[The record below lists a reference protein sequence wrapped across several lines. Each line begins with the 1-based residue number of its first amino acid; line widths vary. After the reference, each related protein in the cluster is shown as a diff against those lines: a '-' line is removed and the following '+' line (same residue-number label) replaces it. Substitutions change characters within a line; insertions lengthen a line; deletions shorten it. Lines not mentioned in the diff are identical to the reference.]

1 MAWNRQKSQKQT
13 KHFNNPLKQRVFYCL
28 NFGEPQMSSGAK
40 IRLYAC
46 EEAVLGTTPANPVWY
61 TVRRVT
67 DSLTEN
73 VTTED
78 SSEVVDSRFRQGAVV
93 TEAEVTG
100 QLEFELSLGTF
111 DLFLNVL
118 AFNNWAA
125 NALSFGGGV
134 RKSLTLV
141 KVFEDIGQVFIYR
154 GIQVNTGEMTIQT
167 TGKITGNF
175 GLVGSSFTRQ
185 QVNPVTNPIPA
196 STRPLVSMPN
206 VEKLLIN
213 GQSIQGKACLQT
225 LTINFSNNLEAI
237 RCIGS
242 GKYTPEFYLEK
253 MMDIGVNAN
262 FMFSATSASWIDAIK
277 TRDVFTLTFDITDT
291 KGSKYSFNFP
301 QLEVKEANHPDGG
314 GDDIITIDINFAQ
327 VRTSPT
333 IVRALV

>member
-1 MAWNRQKSQKQT
+1 
-13 KHFNNPLKQRVFYCL
+13 
-28 NFGEPQMSSGAK
+28 MSSGAK

-46 EEAVLGTTPANPVWY
+46 KEAVLGTTPANPVWY

-277 TRDVFTLTFDITDT
+277 TRDVFTMTFDITDT

>member
-1 MAWNRQKSQKQT
+1 
-13 KHFNNPLKQRVFYCL
+13 
-28 NFGEPQMSSGAK
+28 MSSGAK

-185 QVNPVTNPIPA
+185 QVNTVTNPIPA

>member
-1 MAWNRQKSQKQT
+1 
-13 KHFNNPLKQRVFYCL
+13 
-28 NFGEPQMSSGAK
+28 
-40 IRLYAC
+40 
-46 EEAVLGTTPANPVWY
+46 TPANPVWY

>member
-1 MAWNRQKSQKQT
+1 
-13 KHFNNPLKQRVFYCL
+13 
-28 NFGEPQMSSGAK
+28 MSSGAK

-225 LTINFSNNLEAI
+225 LTINISNNLEAI

>member
-1 MAWNRQKSQKQT
+1 
-13 KHFNNPLKQRVFYCL
+13 
-28 NFGEPQMSSGAK
+28 MSSGAK

-78 SSEVVDSRFRQGAVV
+78 SSEVVDSRFRQGSVV

>member
-1 MAWNRQKSQKQT
+1 
-13 KHFNNPLKQRVFYCL
+13 
-28 NFGEPQMSSGAK
+28 MSSGAK

-314 GDDIITIDINFAQ
+314 GDDIIKIDINFAQ

>member
-1 MAWNRQKSQKQT
+1 
-13 KHFNNPLKQRVFYCL
+13 
-28 NFGEPQMSSGAK
+28 MSSGAK

-277 TRDVFTLTFDITDT
+277 TRDVFTLTFDIRDS

-301 QLEVKEANHPDGG
+301 QLEVMEANHPDGG
-314 GDDIITIDINFAQ
+314 GDDIITVDINFAQ
-327 VRTSPT
+327 VRTAPT

>member
-1 MAWNRQKSQKQT
+1 
-13 KHFNNPLKQRVFYCL
+13 
-28 NFGEPQMSSGAK
+28 
-40 IRLYAC
+40 LYAC

>member
-1 MAWNRQKSQKQT
+1 
-13 KHFNNPLKQRVFYCL
+13 
-28 NFGEPQMSSGAK
+28 
-40 IRLYAC
+40 
-46 EEAVLGTTPANPVWY
+46 NPVWY

>member
-1 MAWNRQKSQKQT
+1 
-13 KHFNNPLKQRVFYCL
+13 
-28 NFGEPQMSSGAK
+28 
-40 IRLYAC
+40 
-46 EEAVLGTTPANPVWY
+46 EAVLGTTPANPVWY

-327 VRTSPT
+327 VRT
-333 IVRALV
+333 

>member
-1 MAWNRQKSQKQT
+1 
-13 KHFNNPLKQRVFYCL
+13 
-28 NFGEPQMSSGAK
+28 MSSGAK

-67 DSLTEN
+67 DSLTES

-78 SSEVVDSRFRQGAVV
+78 SSEVIDSRFRQGAVV

>member
-1 MAWNRQKSQKQT
+1 
-13 KHFNNPLKQRVFYCL
+13 
-28 NFGEPQMSSGAK
+28 MSSGAK

-141 KVFEDIGQVFIYR
+141 KVFKDIGQVFIYR

-327 VRTSPT
+327 VR
-333 IVRALV
+333 

>member
-1 MAWNRQKSQKQT
+1 
-13 KHFNNPLKQRVFYCL
+13 
-28 NFGEPQMSSGAK
+28 MSSGAK

-185 QVNPVTNPIPA
+185 QVNPVTNSIPA

-253 MMDIGVNAN
+253 MMDIGVNAS
-262 FMFSATSASWIDAIK
+262 FMFSSTSAGWIDAIK
-277 TRDVFTLTFDITDT
+277 TRDVFTLTFDIKDS

-301 QLEVKEANHPDGG
+301 QLEVMEANHPDGG
-314 GDDIITIDINFAQ
+314 GDDIITVDINFAQ
-327 VRTSPT
+327 VRTAPT

>member
-1 MAWNRQKSQKQT
+1 
-13 KHFNNPLKQRVFYCL
+13 
-28 NFGEPQMSSGAK
+28 MSSGAK

-277 TRDVFTLTFDITDT
+277 TRDVFTLIFDITDT

>member
-1 MAWNRQKSQKQT
+1 
-13 KHFNNPLKQRVFYCL
+13 
-28 NFGEPQMSSGAK
+28 MSSGAK

-78 SSEVVDSRFRQGAVV
+78 SSEVVDSRFRQGGVV

-111 DLFLNVL
+111 DLFLSAL

-125 NALSFGGGV
+125 NALSFGGTV

-154 GIQVNTGEMTIQT
+154 GVQVNTGEITIQT

-185 QVNPVTNPIPA
+185 QVNPVTNPIA
-196 STRPLVSMPN
+196 ATTRPLVSMPN
-206 VEKLLIN
+206 VENLLVN
-213 GQSIQGKACLQT
+213 GQTIQGKACLQSLT
-225 LTINFSNNLEAI
+225 LSINNNLEAI

-242 GKYTPEFYLEK
+242 GKYTPEFYIEK
-253 MMDIGVNAN
+253 MMDIEANAS
-262 FMFSATSASWIDAIK
+262 FMFSATAAGWIDA
-277 TRDVFTLTFDITDT
+277 
-291 KGSKYSFNFP
+291 
-301 QLEVKEANHPDGG
+301 
-314 GDDIITIDINFAQ
+314 
-327 VRTSPT
+327 
-333 IVRALV
+333 

>member
-1 MAWNRQKSQKQT
+1 
-13 KHFNNPLKQRVFYCL
+13 
-28 NFGEPQMSSGAK
+28 MSSGAK

-185 QVNPVTNPIPA
+185 QVNPVTNPIPE

>member
-1 MAWNRQKSQKQT
+1 
-13 KHFNNPLKQRVFYCL
+13 
-28 NFGEPQMSSGAK
+28 
-40 IRLYAC
+40 
-46 EEAVLGTTPANPVWY
+46 AVLGTTPANPVWY

-327 VRTSPT
+327 VRT
-333 IVRALV
+333 

>member
-1 MAWNRQKSQKQT
+1 
-13 KHFNNPLKQRVFYCL
+13 
-28 NFGEPQMSSGAK
+28 
-40 IRLYAC
+40 AC

-327 VRTSPT
+327 VRT
-333 IVRALV
+333 

>member
-1 MAWNRQKSQKQT
+1 
-13 KHFNNPLKQRVFYCL
+13 
-28 NFGEPQMSSGAK
+28 MSSGAK

-46 EEAVLGTTPANPVWY
+46 EEAVLGTTPANPIWY

-253 MMDIGVNAN
+253 MMDISVNAN
-262 FMFSATSASWIDAIK
+262 FMFSAISAAWIDAIK

>member
-1 MAWNRQKSQKQT
+1 
-13 KHFNNPLKQRVFYCL
+13 
-28 NFGEPQMSSGAK
+28 MSSGAK

-314 GDDIITIDINFAQ
+314 GDDII
-327 VRTSPT
+327 
-333 IVRALV
+333 

>member
-1 MAWNRQKSQKQT
+1 
-13 KHFNNPLKQRVFYCL
+13 
-28 NFGEPQMSSGAK
+28 MSSGAK
-40 IRLYAC
+40 VRLYAC

>member
-1 MAWNRQKSQKQT
+1 
-13 KHFNNPLKQRVFYCL
+13 
-28 NFGEPQMSSGAK
+28 MSSGAK

-314 GDDIITIDINFAQ
+314 G
-327 VRTSPT
+327 
-333 IVRALV
+333 

>member
-1 MAWNRQKSQKQT
+1 
-13 KHFNNPLKQRVFYCL
+13 
-28 NFGEPQMSSGAK
+28 MSSGAK

-167 TGKITGNF
+167 
-175 GLVGSSFTRQ
+175 
-185 QVNPVTNPIPA
+185 
-196 STRPLVSMPN
+196 
-206 VEKLLIN
+206 
-213 GQSIQGKACLQT
+213 

>member
-1 MAWNRQKSQKQT
+1 
-13 KHFNNPLKQRVFYCL
+13 
-28 NFGEPQMSSGAK
+28 
-40 IRLYAC
+40 

>member
-1 MAWNRQKSQKQT
+1 
-13 KHFNNPLKQRVFYCL
+13 
-28 NFGEPQMSSGAK
+28 MSSGAK

-46 EEAVLGTTPANPVWY
+46 EEAVFGTTPANPVWY

-67 DSLTEN
+67 DGLSEN
-73 VTTED
+73 VSTEQ
-78 SSEVVDSRFRQGAVV
+78 SNEVVDSRFRQGASV

-111 DLFLNVL
+111 DLFLSVL

-125 NALSFGGGV
+125 NSLSFGGGV

-141 KVFEDIGQVFIYR
+141 KVYEDVGQVFIYR
-154 GIQVNTGEMTIQT
+154 GVQVNTGEITIQT

-185 QVNPVTNPIPA
+185 QINPVVNPVAA
-196 STRPLVSMPN
+196 SSRPVVSMPN

-213 GQSIQGKACLQT
+213 GQSTQGKACLQS
-225 LTINFSNNLEAI
+225 LTITFNNNLEAI

-253 MMDIGVNAN
+253 MMDIDVSAS
-262 FMFSATSASWIDAIK
+262 FMFSATSAAWIDAIK
-277 TRDVFTLTFDITDT
+277 TRDVFTLGFDITDS
-291 KGSKYSFNFP
+291 KGSKYSLNFP
-301 QLEVKEANHPDGG
+301 QLEVMEANHPDGG
-314 GDDIITIDINFAQ
+314 GDDIITVDINFAQ

>member
-1 MAWNRQKSQKQT
+1 
-13 KHFNNPLKQRVFYCL
+13 
-28 NFGEPQMSSGAK
+28 MSSGAK

-314 GDDIITIDINFAQ
+314 GDD
-327 VRTSPT
+327 
-333 IVRALV
+333 

>member
-1 MAWNRQKSQKQT
+1 
-13 KHFNNPLKQRVFYCL
+13 
-28 NFGEPQMSSGAK
+28 MSSGAK

-154 GIQVNTGEMTIQT
+154 GVQVNTGEITIQT

>member
-1 MAWNRQKSQKQT
+1 
-13 KHFNNPLKQRVFYCL
+13 
-28 NFGEPQMSSGAK
+28 MSSGAK

-262 FMFSATSASWIDAIK
+262 FMFSATSASWI
-277 TRDVFTLTFDITDT
+277 
-291 KGSKYSFNFP
+291 
-301 QLEVKEANHPDGG
+301 
-314 GDDIITIDINFAQ
+314 
-327 VRTSPT
+327 
-333 IVRALV
+333 

>member
-1 MAWNRQKSQKQT
+1 
-13 KHFNNPLKQRVFYCL
+13 
-28 NFGEPQMSSGAK
+28 AK

-327 VRTSPT
+327 VRT
-333 IVRALV
+333 

>member
-1 MAWNRQKSQKQT
+1 
-13 KHFNNPLKQRVFYCL
+13 
-28 NFGEPQMSSGAK
+28 K

>member
-1 MAWNRQKSQKQT
+1 
-13 KHFNNPLKQRVFYCL
+13 
-28 NFGEPQMSSGAK
+28 MSSGAK

-196 STRPLVSMPN
+196 STRPLVRMPN

>member
-1 MAWNRQKSQKQT
+1 
-13 KHFNNPLKQRVFYCL
+13 
-28 NFGEPQMSSGAK
+28 
-40 IRLYAC
+40 
-46 EEAVLGTTPANPVWY
+46 WY

>member
-1 MAWNRQKSQKQT
+1 
-13 KHFNNPLKQRVFYCL
+13 
-28 NFGEPQMSSGAK
+28 MSSGAK

-277 TRDVFTLTFDITDT
+277 TRDVFTMTFDITDT

>member
-1 MAWNRQKSQKQT
+1 
-13 KHFNNPLKQRVFYCL
+13 
-28 NFGEPQMSSGAK
+28 MSSGAK

-78 SSEVVDSRFRQGAVV
+78 SSEVVDSRFRQSAVV

-327 VRTSPT
+327 VRISPT

>member
-1 MAWNRQKSQKQT
+1 
-13 KHFNNPLKQRVFYCL
+13 
-28 NFGEPQMSSGAK
+28 
-40 IRLYAC
+40 
-46 EEAVLGTTPANPVWY
+46 VWY

>member
-1 MAWNRQKSQKQT
+1 
-13 KHFNNPLKQRVFYCL
+13 
-28 NFGEPQMSSGAK
+28 MSSGAK

-46 EEAVLGTTPANPVWY
+46 EEAVLGTTPANPIWY

-327 VRTSPT
+327 VR
-333 IVRALV
+333 